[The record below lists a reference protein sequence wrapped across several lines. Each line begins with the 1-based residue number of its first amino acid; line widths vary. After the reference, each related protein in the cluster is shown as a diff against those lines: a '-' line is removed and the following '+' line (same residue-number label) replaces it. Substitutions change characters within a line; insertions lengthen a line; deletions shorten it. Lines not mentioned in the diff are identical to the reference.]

1 MSGHLRVQPSNFGEE
16 FMHRFSTL
24 VLLVSGII
32 VLADLA
38 SPARAQTIIDEW
50 AAVKLPVA
58 PQLKPAKLEPK
69 ETAIFVFDFTTQT
82 CAPERR
88 PRCAASVPRIAKFVT
103 DARAKGALI
112 IYAIAGQGAT
122 PTSIVRELTPAAG
135 ETVLPALGPDK
146 FIGSELE
153 KMLKDKNITTVV
165 VMGTQAQSTVLHT
178 GSTAALKG
186 FKVVVPVDAMS
197 SDDTFPEMYT
207 AFHLANTVRIGPQVT
222 LTKLDMLGF

>member
-1 MSGHLRVQPSNFGEE
+1 LINELRED
-16 FMHRFSTL
+16 FMQRLNAFA
-24 VLLVSGII
+24 VLLI
-32 VLADLA
+32 A
-38 SPARAQTIIDEW
+38 SCMAGVAGMATAQTIIDEW
-50 AAVKLPVA
+50 PSVKIPAA
-58 PQLKPAKLEPK
+58 PQLKPAKLDPI
-69 ETAIFVFDFTTQT
+69 ETAILVFDFTTQT

-88 PRCAASVPRIAKFVT
+88 PRCAASVPKIAKLVAE
-103 DARAKGALI
+103 ARAKGAMI

-122 PTSIVRELTPAAG
+122 PSSIVKELTPAAG

-153 KMLKDKNITTVV
+153 KMLKDKAITTVV

-197 SDDTFPEMYT
+197 SDDAFPEMYT
-207 AFHLANTVRIGPQVT
+207 AYHLGNTVRIAPQVT
-222 LTKLDMLGF
+222 LTKVDMVGY

>member
-1 MSGHLRVQPSNFGEE
+1 MQRLNTFA
-16 FMHRFSTL
+16 
-24 VLLVSGII
+24 VLLTTSFATVG
-32 VLADLA
+32 LAGTA
-38 SPARAQTIIDEW
+38 AGQTIIDEW
-50 AAVKLPVA
+50 PSVKIPGPPA
-58 PQLKPAKLEPK
+58 LKPAKLDPK

-88 PRCAASVPRIAKFVT
+88 PRCAASVPKIAKLVAE
-103 DARAKGALI
+103 ARAKGAMI

-122 PTSIVRELTPAAG
+122 PTSIVKELTPAAG

-153 KMLKDKNITTVV
+153 KMLKDKGITTVV

-207 AFHLANTVRIGPQVT
+207 AYHLGNTVRIAPQVT
-222 LTKLDMLGF
+222 LTKIDMVGY